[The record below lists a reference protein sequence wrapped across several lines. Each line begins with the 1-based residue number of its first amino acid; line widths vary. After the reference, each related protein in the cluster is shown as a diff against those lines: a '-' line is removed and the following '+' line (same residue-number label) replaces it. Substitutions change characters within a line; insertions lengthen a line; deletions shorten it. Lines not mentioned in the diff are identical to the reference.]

1 MDDPR
6 IMVKA
11 TVESFAENAMTDQF
25 ESGATASYAA
35 TAVRIDWPER
45 FAGRRLG
52 IFHDREVP
60 VDSPWRQVGSRLR
73 FKMLESLVTGDDFLF
88 VGAVHDLQVE

>member
-6 IMVKA
+6 IEVKA
-11 TVESFAENAMTDQF
+11 TVEEFAERAMTDHF
-25 ESGATASYAA
+25 ESGADVSYAA
-35 TAVRIDWPER
+35 TALRLDAPER

-60 VDSPWRQVGSRLR
+60 ADSPWRQVGRRLR
-73 FKMLESLVTGDDFLF
+73 FKILEGLLTSEDVLF